1 MSSYTATSTYPWQKE
16 LEQYRTLAAEAGP
29 APADGW
35 NRERKLALVQQIVN
49 AYTKVQ
55 DMNGAIIDPYS
66 GTERYYSTPAY
77 AMAAAVLVDAG
88 HMELL
93 DSASAALSQSIDA
106 VVNGSAP
113 DNHPD
118 FFPVLM
124 MRAYMLLAPH
134 QPEQAAIWAEA
145 LQTIHPESD
154 YVFTMSKMNNANR
167 MINWN
172 AIMISG
178 EYLRWSEQLAS
189 EDTAWMDRYLEAYH
203 LPRFTGLG
211 LYQDGPLDRPN
222 CPFSYDIAT
231 RYHLEVMLDAGYEGK
246 VADALREKMR
256 HGAFSSLLMLSP
268 LGEIPP
274 RGRSSQHQWNEA
286 AAAYVCSVH
295 AKLALQAGDSVIAG
309 AFARAANRCFEAV
322 ERWLMPDGRLK
333 IVRNEYV
340 PEKRHGYEIYTNHT
354 CYNLWTAAA
363 LAHACLCDPE
373 EDMTPSYLPS
383 EIGNR
388 VLRADGWFETILSSV
403 PGQQIVLHTALNDP
417 YTIPGLVRIQQ
428 AGLPGLIG
436 PSAASHMQ
444 AGFTEFAEG
453 VVRPLSYCP
462 AWKTNDGVWHS
473 LAEGI
478 PSGSDY
484 DRDAGIHPASGGG
497 SIVYKLE
504 LHGAERVEMQ
514 ADHTLHETV
523 TVADVNSSA
532 GENIFEQAMR
542 ENAEHARIN
551 TAGNAFEITWTGP
564 LPGIQSISTRYVQRA
579 DELTVTYE
587 FEGEIEAVGA
597 LIPLMFCDGEE
608 QAVITQTEK
617 SVRTVYRGAYVES
630 TVQDAGA
637 VIQLDQ
643 QEVASRNGLLKQ
655 ARMEVYGAQQLTFTV
670 RLGQN

>member
-1 MSSYTATSTYPWQKE
+1 MSSYTATATYPWHTE

-49 AYTKVQ
+49 AYTKIQ

-66 GTERYYSTPAY
+66 GIERYYSTPAY
-77 AMAAAVLVDAG
+77 AMAAAVLVDVG

-124 MRAYMLLAPH
+124 MRAYMLLRPH
-134 QPEQAAIWAEA
+134 RPEQAAIWAEA
-145 LQTIHPESD
+145 LQTIDPESD

-189 EDTAWMDRYLEAYH
+189 EDKAWMDRYLGAYH
-203 LPRFTGLG
+203 LPRFTALG

-246 VADALREKMR
+246 VADALRERLR

-333 IVRNEYV
+333 IVRNEYA
-340 PEKRHGYEIYTNHT
+340 PENRHGYEIYTNHT

-363 LAHACLCDPE
+363 LAHACLCDPD
-373 EDMTPSYLPS
+373 EDIAPFYLPS
-383 EIGNR
+383 EIGSR

-403 PGQQIVLHTALNDP
+403 PGQQMVLHTALNDP

-462 AWKTNDGVWHS
+462 AWKTIDGVWHS

-484 DRDAGIHPASGGG
+484 DRDAGINPASGGG
-497 SIVYKLE
+497 SIVCKLE
-504 LHGAERVEMQ
+504 AQRAEMVE
-514 ADHTLHETV
+514 ASRL
-523 TVADVNSSA
+523 N
-532 GENIFEQAMR
+532 N
-542 ENAEHARIN
+542 NAE
-551 TAGNAFEITWTGP
+551 NAFEITWTGP
-564 LPGIQSISTRYVQRA
+564 LPGIQSVSTRYVQRA

-587 FEGEIEAVGA
+587 VEGEIEAVGA

-608 QAVITQTEK
+608 QAVITQTEQ

-670 RLGQN
+670 RLGLN